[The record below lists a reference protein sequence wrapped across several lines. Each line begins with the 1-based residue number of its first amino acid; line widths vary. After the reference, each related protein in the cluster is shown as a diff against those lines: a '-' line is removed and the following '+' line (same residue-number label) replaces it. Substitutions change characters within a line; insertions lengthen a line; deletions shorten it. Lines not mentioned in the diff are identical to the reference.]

1 MQKELEYVII
11 DSNDKEYP
19 QRLKEI
25 ANYPK
30 KLYAMGNIELLNK
43 ASISMVGSRDADEYG
58 IEQAKRFAAY
68 LSQKGIC
75 IVSGLARG
83 IDSIS
88 HINSKNEIGKTI
100 AVIASGFKHIYPP
113 ENKNLFYEIVD
124 EGGLIISEW
133 EPDVGIDMGK
143 FPRRNRIISG
153 ISLGTILVE
162 SAYRSGNLVTSPRDI
177 LSYYE
182 YSDIEEFA
190 NEGKYKAKVDAKYID
205 VYNEIGDLEISPN
218 EIALNLGK
226 SIRDVNE
233 TLFVLEMDGFIERRG
248 IGKFIRKRENEWLWK
263 TYIRKQWR
271 KNSKWIFRKNSYY
284 EIIKRNFRC
293 KQGEIDIIAYDNKN
307 REYVFVEV
315 KTRTNFEYGKPVDSV
330 NKMKQKHIVSA
341 TKYYIYLHNLENKYI
356 RFDIIEIYKKDQYI
370 INHIKNVEI
379 NQ

>member
-1 MQKELEYVII
+1 MQKESEYVII
-11 DSNDKEYP
+11 NSNDKEYP

-25 ANYPK
+25 TNYPK

-88 HINSKNEIGKTI
+88 HINSKSEIGKTI

-113 ENKNLFYEIVD
+113 ENKNLFYEIID

-162 SAYRSGNLVTSPRDI
+162 SAYRSGSNITANYAIKQNRELFCIPGNIDSKKSYGPNLFILHGANLVTSPRDI

-248 IGKFIRKRENEWLWK
+248 IGKFIRKRENE
-263 TYIRKQWR
+263 
-271 KNSKWIFRKNSYY
+271 
-284 EIIKRNFRC
+284 
-293 KQGEIDIIAYDNKN
+293 
-307 REYVFVEV
+307 
-315 KTRTNFEYGKPVDSV
+315 
-330 NKMKQKHIVSA
+330 
-341 TKYYIYLHNLENKYI
+341 
-356 RFDIIEIYKKDQYI
+356 
-370 INHIKNVEI
+370 
-379 NQ
+379 